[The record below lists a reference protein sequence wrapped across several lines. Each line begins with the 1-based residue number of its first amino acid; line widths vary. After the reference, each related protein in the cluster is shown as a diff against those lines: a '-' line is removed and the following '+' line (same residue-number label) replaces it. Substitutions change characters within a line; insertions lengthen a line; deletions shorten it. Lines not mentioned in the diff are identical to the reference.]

1 MNDVTVEP
9 RASKEARALARNAI
23 RSSKNIR
30 FLSGVSLAVLALGC
44 SMRPSLAASFTASNE
59 AELSQAITD
68 AAASGDA
75 SSTITL
81 TGSFSVTSTLPA
93 VSSNI
98 TVDTASYT
106 LTFTTAANLDV
117 ASGSTLTFSGQLA
130 GTNTVLTVNGNGTL
144 VVDAAASGISRIT
157 VDHGALVVNGGGD
170 VIYGTSLGT
179 ISQLDIAGS
188 TGANGSVTVSGAGT
202 RLVATGSDNVDLS
215 NATGTVS
222 TLTIQDGAALT
233 TGTSSIRVHT
243 INSQGVATINVLG
256 TGSSLQSNNFG
267 SYNGTTNINVLDGA
281 VVDITGATNWGGL
294 GAAAYA
300 GANVTAVVSG
310 DGSRWDTGGAFG
322 MQKGSL
328 SILDG
333 GAVTATTVNIAT
345 ASGAVVPNFSV
356 LVSGQGSELS
366 ATNINVGTFGTG
378 VLTIADDGTVIVN
391 GGASALVLGGADADS
406 NASLNIGGVAGQA
419 AAAAG
424 TLVAS
429 AVTLAASAEIN
440 FNHTE
445 TGYVFD
451 TPINGSGAINQ
462 YAGRTIFNA
471 AQTGFSGTSSIYG
484 GVLEV
489 NATLGGVV
497 DVISGTLAGTGTVG
511 NTTNQAGGT
520 IAPGS
525 NGIGTLTIGGDYTGN
540 GGTLAIESVLGDDSS
555 ATDRLVVTGN
565 TSGSTN
571 VAVTN
576 LNGDGALT
584 TDGIKIVDVAGTSA
598 GLFSLLGDYT
608 YEGEEAV
615 VGGAYAYRLYQG
627 ADGDWYLRSVLD
639 ASVSV
644 TDPLYQPGVAL
655 YEAYPQMLQMLNELD
670 TLQQR
675 VGNRYW
681 QTDLEPV
688 ATSGLDGVWFR
699 TKGMHGSIDPKS
711 SSSGATYDYDLWK
724 AEGGIDGALYDHE
737 KGRLIGGLTAHL
749 GTITGDINSIYGNG
763 EVDTTG
769 YGIGS
774 TLTWY
779 GNDGFYADAVSQATW
794 YDTNLK
800 SDLVDGALKNGSNGF
815 GYALSLEGGR
825 RFTSGSWVITP
836 QAQLV
841 YSSVDFSTFNDRFG
855 ARVSLKDGDSLIGR
869 LGVAVDRDETWQDKN
884 GETVRGR
891 IYGVAN
897 LYNEFLN
904 GTAIDVSGVGFDS
917 SSERL
922 WAGVTLGGS
931 MTWKQDR
938 FSIYGELTAK
948 SALKDF
954 TDSYALSGT
963 AGFRVKW

>member
-9 RASKEARALARNAI
+9 RASKEARALARDAI

-81 TGSFSVTSTLPA
+81 TGSFAVTGALPAVNSTITVNTGTFTLTLPA
-93 VSSNI
+93 
-98 TVDTASYT
+98 TAS
-106 LTFTTAANLDV
+106 FDV
-117 ASGSTLTFSGQLA
+117 AAGSTLTFSGQLYT
-130 GTNTVLTVNGNGTL
+130 GTTVLTKNGDGTL
-144 VVDAAASGISRIT
+144 SISGTTLGVNRIALNSGQT
-157 VDHGALVVNGGGD
+157 VINGGSTVTFGSSSGGALR
-170 VIYGTSLGT
+170 
-179 ISQLDIAGS
+179 QLDIASVAGS
-188 TGANGSVTVSGAGT
+188 EASLTISGTGTNVT
-202 RLVATGSDNVDLS
+202 
-215 NATGTVS
+215 ATGTDG
-222 TLTIQDGAALT
+222 TILATGG
-233 TGTSSIRVHT
+233 GTSTFTVEAGATYTTAGSIASHNT
-243 INSQGVATINVLG
+243 GSLGTSIINVVG
-256 TGSSLQSNNFG
+256 GGSQISAGNAFTSF
-267 SYNGTTNINVLDGA
+267 NGTTYVNVLE
-281 VVDITGATNWGGL
+281 GGVIDVANGTTL
-294 GAAAYA
+294 GALGNNVYA
-300 GANVTAVVSG
+300 GANIVAVVSG
-310 DGSRWDTGGAFG
+310 EGSRWSTGTAFAL
-322 MQKGSL
+322 QKGSL

-333 GAVTATTVNIAT
+333 GLVTATTMSIAT
-345 ASGAVVPNFSV
+345 ATGATVPNASV
-356 LVSGQGSELS
+356 LVSGEGSELQANAIS
-366 ATNINVGTFGTG
+366 VGTFGTG
-378 VLTIADDGTVIVN
+378 ALTIANDGTVIVN
-391 GGASALVLGGADADS
+391 GGASALVVGGADADS

-419 AAAAG
+419 AEAAG

-462 YAGRTIFNA
+462 YAGRTVFNA
-471 AQTGFSGTSSIYG
+471 AQTGFSGIASIYG

-555 ATDRLVVTGN
+555 ATDGLVVTGN

-584 TDGIKIVDVAGTSA
+584 IDGIRIVDVAGTSA

-639 ASVSV
+639 ASVSA

-724 AEGGIDGALYDHE
+724 AEGGIDGALYDNE

-769 YGIGS
+769 YGIGG

-794 YDTNLK
+794 YDTILK
-800 SDLVDGALKNGSNGF
+800 SDLVNGALKNGSNGF

-825 RFTSGSWVITP
+825 RFTYGSWVITP